1 MNIKTN
7 TFLIG
12 MLLSL
17 GGFLNAQKPVKDT
30 LTYLK
35 KFEINKEKYIGK
47 PFSLLLK
54 DMAQLQP
61 TKARSDIKED
71 RDNPLPSTVF
81 TFSERNISSGNQP
94 SLVITWKPD
103 DSPTTP
109 LEFFQEEHNYRF
121 TVSEKNYFE
130 KKIIRNMVV
139 SK

>member
-7 TFLIG
+7 TFLTG
-12 MLLSL
+12 LLLLISS
-17 GGFLNAQKPVKDT
+17 FFSAQKPVKDT
-30 LTYLK
+30 LAYLK
-35 KFEINKEKYIGK
+35 RFEINKEKYIGK

-54 DMAQLQP
+54 DMDQLQP
-61 TKARSDIKED
+61 VKARSDIQENT
-71 RDNPLPSTVF
+71 DNPLPSTLF
-81 TFSERNISSGNQP
+81 TFSGRDISAGNQP

-121 TVSEKNYFE
+121 TVSEKNYLE
-130 KKIIRNMVV
+130 KKIIRNIIV